1 MTYEEAWER
10 NQSSEIYEDLLPY
23 MEKIVKERSWDL
35 DLDKDGELIDDAAEK
50 MLIADMDGKPIT
62 TGEALRLAREE
73 EKNRPQHEA
82 MLKEIEKDLAE
93 IMELRGSEPMS
104 DEDTLR
110 FILSLPDEP
119 VEDNTPKL
127 EPGYARES
135 LKKMAESL
143 RTEAC
148 LHDIHY
154 FHKNGLWQVL
164 VRFTDGELS
173 KNAQTTLIQMNHN
186 AHRTMLSH
194 NRKENLQV
202 ITFIVTDNNA

>member
-10 NQSSEIYEDLLPY
+10 NQGSEIYEDLLPY

-50 MLIADMDGKPIT
+50 MLIADMDGKPIKP
-62 TGEALRLAREE
+62 GEALRLAREE

-82 MLKEIEKDLAE
+82 MLKEIEKDLTE

-148 LHDIHY
+148 LHDIYY

-164 VRFTDGELS
+164 VRFADGELS
-173 KNAQTTLIQMNHN
+173 KDAQTTLIQMNHN
-186 AHRTMLSH
+186 AHRTILSH
-194 NRKENLQV
+194 NGKENLHV
-202 ITFIVTDNNA
+202 ITFIVTNNNS